1 MMSIE
6 KLVKV
11 SNIEVLDNKMIKVR
25 KTTEI
30 IENGAVIA
38 SSHDHTIISPGD
50 DYSTQT
56 DDVQKICVAIHTP
69 DVVAEYEQQKS

>member
-1 MMSIE
+1 MSIE

-30 IENGAVIA
+30 IEDGAVIA
-38 SSHDHTIISPGD
+38 SSHDHFIIAPGD
-50 DYSTQT
+50 DYSAQT
-56 DDVQKICVAIHTP
+56 EEVQKVCAAVHTSE
-69 DVVAEYEQQKS
+69 VMAEYEQQKS